1 MNGVT
6 RQLARFIVESRWNG
20 IPKEIRHEA
29 KRALLNW
36 LGCAL
41 GGCHDVT
48 VETALA
54 ALREFAGPP
63 QAALLG
69 RRERLDILN
78 AALINA
84 ISSNVLDFDDTH
96 LRTVI
101 HPTVPVAS
109 ALVALAEHT
118 PATGAQLLHAFI
130 LGVETECRIGIAVSP
145 EHYNAGWHITAT
157 CGVFGAAAACGKLLK
172 LDERQMTWALG
183 IAATQSSGL
192 SEMLGSMSKPY
203 NMGHAARN
211 GLLAALLAA
220 KNFTSSERG
229 IEAPRGFAHV
239 LSPSCDLDAIT
250 GGLGASWELA
260 QNAYKPYPC
269 GIVVHPVIDA
279 CLQLRGEHA
288 IAPDSIERIETR
300 VHPLV
305 LKLTGNATPAT
316 GLEAKLSVQHCAAA
330 AFIRGAVGVEEF
342 TDACV
347 HNPAVVALRARVTAR
362 EDAAVGKEAAG
373 VDVTLKNGTKH
384 EAYVPY
390 ATGSL
395 QRPMTDADIETKFR
409 ALAAWG
415 TSTCNAYDVIE
426 LLWSFDNINDAA
438 ALARTTVP
446 SATAEFV
453 RAAR

>member
-1 MNGVT
+1 MSDVT
-6 RQLARFIVESRWNG
+6 RQLARFIVDSSWG
-20 IPKEIRHEA
+20 SIPREIRHEA

-41 GGCHDVT
+41 GGCHDAA

-54 ALREFAGPP
+54 ALREFSGPP
-63 QAALLG
+63 QATLLG

-78 AALINA
+78 AALLNA

-109 ALVALAEHT
+109 ALVALAEHA

-130 LGVETECRIGIAVSP
+130 LGIETECRIGNAVSP
-145 EHYNAGWHITAT
+145 GHYTAGWHITAT
-157 CGVFGAAAACGKLLK
+157 CGVFGAAAACGRLLQ
-172 LDERQMTWALG
+172 LSEQQMTWALG

-192 SEMLGSMSKPY
+192 TAMLGSMTKCY

-211 GLLAALLAA
+211 GLAAALLAA
-220 KNFTSSERG
+220 NNFTSSEHG
-229 IEAPRGFAHV
+229 LEAPRGFAHV
-239 LSPSCDLDAIT
+239 LSPQCDLNAIVDR
-250 GGLGASWELA
+250 LGVTWELA
-260 QNAYKPYPC
+260 DNSYKPYPC

-279 CLQLRGEHA
+279 CLQLRSEHA
-288 IAPDSIERIETR
+288 IAPAAIERIEMR

-305 LKLTGNATPAT
+305 LKLTGNANPRD

-330 AFIRGAVGVEEF
+330 AFISGAAGVKEF

-347 HNPAVVALRARVTAR
+347 HDPAVVALRARIAAR
-362 EDAAVGKEAAG
+362 EDATVGKEAAA
-373 VDVTLKNGTKH
+373 VTVVLKGGASYNK
-384 EAYVPY
+384 YVPH

-395 QRPMTDADIETKFR
+395 ERPLSDTDLENKFR
-409 ALAAWG
+409 ALAEWG
-415 TSTCNAYDVIE
+415 FSTCDAFDVIE
-426 LLWSFDNINDAA
+426 LIWSFDNVRDAA

-446 SATAEFV
+446 SS
-453 RAAR
+453 AAVAVQ

>member
-1 MNGVT
+1 MTDVT
-6 RQLARFIVESRWNG
+6 RQLARFIVDSRWG
-20 IPKEIRHEA
+20 SIPKEIRHEA

-41 GGCHDVT
+41 GGCHDPAVD
-48 VETALA
+48 TALG

-63 QAALLG
+63 QAVLLG

-118 PATGAQLLHAFI
+118 PASGAQLLHAFI
-130 LGVETECRIGIAVSP
+130 LGVEAECRIGIAVSP

-172 LDERQMTWALG
+172 LDEQQMTWALG
-183 IAATQSSGL
+183 IAATQAAGL
-192 SEMLGSMSKPY
+192 TEMLGSMTKCY

-211 GLLAALLAA
+211 GLTAALLAA

-229 IEAPRGFAHV
+229 LEAPRGFAHV
-239 LSPSCDLDAIT
+239 LSAQCDLNAIVDR
-250 GGLGASWELA
+250 LGATWELA
-260 QNAYKPYPC
+260 RNAYKPYPC

-279 CLQLRGEHA
+279 CLQLRGERS
-288 IAPDSIERIETR
+288 IAPAAIERIEMR

-305 LKLTGNATPAT
+305 LKLTGNANPRN

-330 AFIRGAVGVEEF
+330 AFISGAAGVKEF

-347 HNPAVVALRARVTAR
+347 HDPAVAALRARVAAR
-362 EDAAVGKEAAG
+362 EDAAVGKEAA
-373 VDVTLKNGTKH
+373 DVTVVLKGGASYNK
-384 EAYVPY
+384 YVPH

-395 QRPMTDADIETKFR
+395 ERPLSDTDLETKFR
-409 ALAAWG
+409 ALAEWG
-415 TSTCNAYDVIE
+415 LSTCDAFDVIE
-426 LLWSFDNINDAA
+426 LIWSFDNVRDAA

-446 SATAEFV
+446 SAAAAAQ
-453 RAAR
+453 AAR